1 MEEARHAAGFRLSR
15 VSGHFELLLLDR
27 MAAGDFQIRD
37 LEFYEGA
44 EIALSLIRVLAWLCD
59 VDVSHLEYRE
69 LYPASEKTAED
80 SEFYGGRSWLV
91 EESPELT
98 SLEICSGAG
107 GAALGLHTAGFS
119 SVGLIERNPHAV
131 TTLLANRQLG
141 PVIFNDVRQI
151 DYTSYVGK
159 IDLFAGGVPCQPH
172 SVLGN
177 QEGENDKRDLFAH
190 SVELIRLIQ
199 PRAVMLENVSGFA
212 HRQAALYRAQIF
224 EGLRKAGYDA
234 ELFAISASDFGLAQ
248 ARPRLSL
255 LRCVT
260 G

>member
-1 MEEARHAAGFRLSR
+1 
-15 VSGHFELLLLDR
+15 
-27 MAAGDFQIRD
+27 
-37 LEFYEGA
+37 
-44 EIALSLIRVLAWLCD
+44 
-59 VDVSHLEYRE
+59 
-69 LYPASEKTAED
+69 
-80 SEFYGGRSWLV
+80 LV
-91 EESPELT
+91 EESSELT

-107 GAALGLHTAGFS
+107 GAALGLRTAGFS
-119 SVGLIERNPHAV
+119 SVGLIELNAHAV

-141 PVIFNDVRQI
+141 PVIFNDVCQI

-177 QEGENDKRDLFAH
+177 QEGENDERDLFAH
-190 SVELIRLIQ
+190 SVEMIRLIQ

-234 ELFAISASDFGLAQ
+234 ELFATSASDFGLAQ
-248 ARPRLSL
+248 ARPRLVFVAMRDGLMSRFKMPPVMSPVPL
-255 LRCVT
+255 GIGDALRDLMAENGWIGADV
-260 G
+260 